1 MFTPRPPRNAST
13 TDRGVYAS
21 RTACRS
27 RSTNSVRPCVG
38 NWGSVARRARRR
50 STRSR
55 IIRCERH
62 SALKSPGLR
71 RTAQERLDL
80 LRPLLELLLAGEEV
94 ERLLLEDHHA
104 LVDLA
109 LRFRVVEGYRGGG
122 LRRLDL
128 RSEPVELLAG
138 MREPA
143 TLLLDLRLAVAEGL
157 LPLEELIRTP
167 LEGLLLPLDLTSRLL
182 ELVVARGPARAPG
195 QVRGAHE
202 LPARAVAFRRRWRC
216 GSAPLALTQCRRE
229 LRLHVLD
236 LRLRGLAVLR
246 DGRAR
251 VLLHHPEGV
260 LPLLERLLSRVEGG
274 CRCRGGLPGDRHLL
288 LGTDLRRGC
297 QLPDEGRL
305 GGDQGG

>member
-38 NWGSVARRARRR
+38 NWDSVARRARRR

-55 IIRCERH
+55 IIQCERH
-62 SALKSPGLR
+62 SALKSPRLR
-71 RTAQERLDL
+71 RPAQERLDL

-109 LRFRVVEGYRGGG
+109 LRLRLVVGQRG
-122 LRRLDL
+122 RRLRCLYL

-157 LPLEELIRTP
+157 LLLEELIRTP
-167 LEGLLLPLDLTSRLL
+167 LEGLLLPLDLASRLL
-182 ELVVARGPARAPG
+182 ELMVARGPARAPR
-195 QVRGAHE
+195 QVRGPHE
-202 LPARAVAFRRRWRC
+202 LPARAVAFGRRRRRC
-216 GSAPLALTQCRRE
+216 GPAPLALTPCRRQ
-229 LRLHVLD
+229 LRLQVLD

-260 LPLLERLLSRVEGG
+260 LPLLERLLPRVEGG

-288 LGTDLRRGC
+288 LGTDLGRGC
-297 QLPDEGRL
+297 
-305 GGDQGG
+305 